1 MKKVVTLIC
10 TVMVASITLLGCSNP
25 DDTKKTEDSKQET
38 TKKKELKADST
49 ATYGFHDVVDADGLR
64 IAFTKA
70 QLLETEGKKDSVLK
84 LSFELSNPTAD
95 REGFTAIN
103 LEVKNKEGELLDV
116 YPGENYGKEIET
128 GTTDQGAGYFM
139 VKGSA
144 PFSVTYI
151 DPDHKEVTATWNL
164 AIQK

>member
-10 TVMVASITLLGCSNP
+10 TVMLASITLLGCSSS
-25 DDTKKTEDSKQET
+25 DDTKKKEGNKQET
-38 TKKKELKADST
+38 TKKNELKADSK
-49 ATYGFHDVVDADGLR
+49 ATYGFHDVVDVDGLR

-95 REGFTAIN
+95 KEGFTAIN

-128 GTTDQGAGYFM
+128 GTTDKGAGYFM

-164 AIQK
+164 VIQK